1 MAQAEIWKGWG
12 SFTMASPWSY
22 LFGPYSGCLGSSMM
36 ALHQETKYL
45 VCLGKNKEVL
55 GWTIWDIRGNGLI
68 IVQYRIYLKDNV
80 KPFLD
85 Q

>member
-1 MAQAEIWKGWG
+1 
-12 SFTMASPWSY
+12 
-22 LFGPYSGCLGSSMM
+22 MM